1 MKNQDWP
8 QGVPLKPP
16 SETVLDL
23 AGIMS
28 TDAREGINKQAK
40 DLHYQARV
48 IVLPRDYR
56 DNDEMG
62 ALGKEIGT
70 KWGVTGSHP
79 TDRLLVL
86 IDYTNHH
93 VRIIHGDKL
102 DAAGINSAYI
112 KGYVIPQVF
121 IPRAKQSDFESA
133 ISDSLTAVEN
143 RYQTSRN
150 ASKIDNGQTQSR
162 GAGNAEQSLADLKQ
176 SSTQSSS
183 HPVVTH
189 GGASPLAG
197 PALIVV
203 IIIFVSCA
211 ITLFWSYKNSRIQK
225 QKVLSKTLE
234 SKLNELYI
242 TADQLGQ
249 ASEYVKP
256 EDNKE
261 IAYRIGQ
268 YFQRL
273 STLERAKDE
282 VDKLTSSGKHAA
294 SIDGLI
300 KCLQMSDV
308 LLEESKHLNTQ
319 VNAITGG
326 IDTQA
331 EGRALIE
338 QKEAEA
344 KGQILKVPEQNSAD
358 KLPSRLFGSSRY
370 YQPTWSTMDE
380 YAHPIVV
387 QSGGGL
393 TSLMIM
399 LNQMETNRR
408 LDSMAMHQY
417 NVPSASSYY
426 DDGNNWSNSDSG
438 SWSSSDSGSWGGGS
452 SDSGSWDS
460 GSSDSGSSDSGSW

>member
-1 MKNQDWP
+1 MNNQDWP
-8 QGVPLKPP
+8 KEVPLKPP

-28 TDAREGINKQAK
+28 TEVRQGIDKQAK
-40 DLHYQARV
+40 DLHYHARV

-62 ALGKEIGT
+62 ALGKQIAT
-70 KWGVTGSHP
+70 KWGVTGNPP

-112 KGYVIPQVF
+112 RGYVIPQVF
-121 IPRAKQSDFESA
+121 IPRAKQSDFAGA

-150 ASKIDNGQTQSR
+150 ASTVGNGAGQTGGVGS
-162 GAGNAEQSLADLKQ
+162 AEQSLADLKH
-176 SSTQSSS
+176 SSTQNSM

-211 ITLFWSYKNSRIQK
+211 ITLFWTYKNNHIKK
-225 QKVLSKTLE
+225 QKVLVNTLE

-268 YFQRL
+268 YFQKL
-273 STLERAKDE
+273 STLEKAKDE
-282 VDKLTSSGKHAA
+282 VDKLINNGKGAA

-331 EGRALIE
+331 EGRALVE
-338 QKEAEA
+338 QREAEA
-344 KGQILKVPEQNSAD
+344 RGQILKIPEQNSAD

-393 TSLMIM
+393 TNLMIM

-408 LDSMAMHQY
+408 LDEMAMHQY

-438 SWSSSDSGSWGGGS
+438 SWSSSDSGSW
-452 SDSGSWDS
+452 DSGSWDS